1 MRGFVVLVYFLLCC
15 VFMLLFSHPG
25 DFEIILVYSGEF
37 AFHLRRE
44 EVCVNPYHY
53 TKVRTKLKNKM
64 IQSDDGAAAVDD
76 DNSGGP
82 AGPAPSAGPKELP
95 WRGEIFD
102 HCGKRLS

>member
-1 MRGFVVLVYFLLCC
+1 
-15 VFMLLFSHPG
+15 
-25 DFEIILVYSGEF
+25 
-37 AFHLRRE
+37 
-44 EVCVNPYHY
+44 
-53 TKVRTKLKNKM
+53 M

-102 HCGKRLS
+102 HRGKKMILKNDDDDDFQSLIMWIVKKKI